1 MSINILPNIY
11 EIEISNNKKIVR
23 DNEFSNTLFDML
35 NNTTVNEPI
44 RIRVSPDDYT
54 RREITYEVNPSTD
67 RFVLAR

>member
-1 MSINILPNIY
+1 MSTNYNPHVY
-11 EIEISNNKKIVR
+11 EIHVSNTKKTVR
-23 DNEFSNTLFDML
+23 DNEFSNTLFNML

>member
-1 MSINILPNIY
+1 MSINTLPNIY
-11 EIEISNNKKIVR
+11 EIEISNNKTTVR